1 MVCNQEQVIIWQLGK
16 NEMKST
22 DINDKKTSNIFGQY
36 LSKSDTVPSLVYTE
50 SFTPKWPKG
59 R

>member
-1 MVCNQEQVIIWQLGK
+1 MTKDLKHSWTV
-16 NEMKST
+16 
-22 DINDKKTSNIFGQY
+22 